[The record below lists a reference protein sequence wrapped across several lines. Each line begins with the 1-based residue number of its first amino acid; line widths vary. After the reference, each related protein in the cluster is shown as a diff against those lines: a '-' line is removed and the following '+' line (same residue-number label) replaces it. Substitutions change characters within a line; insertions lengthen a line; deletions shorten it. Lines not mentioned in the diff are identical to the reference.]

1 MSDFSDLPWFLKEF
15 IHESRW
21 DSFRDIQTEAFEAFR
36 KNDNHIIISSAT
48 SSGKTEAALIPVIAS
63 LYENPPEGI
72 GAMYIGPLKAL
83 IDDQFQRMIPMI
95 EKSEI
100 KITGWHGD
108 VETGVKKKLMN
119 NPEGILQITP
129 ESLQNII
136 FNHNE
141 KLKKMF
147 SNL

>member
-21 DSFRDIQTEAFEAFR
+21 DSFRDVQTETFEAFR
-36 KNDNHIIISSAT
+36 KDENHIIISSAT

-63 LYENPPEGI
+63 LYEKPTKGI
-72 GAMYIGPLKAL
+72 GTLYIGPLKAL

-100 KITGWHGD
+100 RITGWHGD
-108 VETGVKKKLMN
+108 IDTGM
-119 NPEGILQITP
+119 
-129 ESLQNII
+129 ESRQRRQ
-136 FNHNE
+136 
-141 KLKKMF
+141 
-147 SNL
+147 